1 MAMNAVTLLY
11 FSPTGTTGK
20 VLEGIAEGLGADTVR
35 RIDLTSG
42 ATRMETK
49 RAAFGDITV
58 IGVPVYTGRVALQAA
73 LRLQRIRVKDVP
85 AVIVVVYGNREYEDA
100 LLELR
105 NISGEAG
112 FTHLAGAAFIGEHS
126 FSTKDNPIAEGRP
139 DTEDLGKAEAFGR
152 MVKEKIN
159 GLGPLESV
167 PLLEVPGHFPYRDR
181 NPSLRVS
188 PETIESAC
196 MNCGKCVEVCPMTA
210 IRLHDKTLV
219 TDSDLCIL
227 CCACVKNCLSEARA
241 LKDPGLVEFAQKL
254 GAMCRRRKEPEFF
267 L

>member
-1 MAMNAVTLLY
+1 MAMTAVTLLY
-11 FSPTGTTGK
+11 FSPTGTTRK
-20 VLEGIAEGLGADTVR
+20 VLEAIEEGLGGDTVKH
-35 RIDLTSG
+35 IDLTSKG
-42 ATRMETK
+42 TRIQAK
-49 RAAFGDITV
+49 RAAFGDLTV

-105 NISGEAG
+105 NISREAG
-112 FTHLAGAAFIGEHS
+112 FTPLVGAAFIGEHS
-126 FSTKDNPIAEGRP
+126 FSTKDNLIAEGRP

-159 GLGPLESV
+159 HLGSLESV
-167 PLLEVPGHFPYRDR
+167 PLLEVPGNFPYRDR
-181 NPSLRVS
+181 NASLGTS
-188 PETIESAC
+188 PETIETDC
-196 MNCGKCVEVCPMTA
+196 IYCGKCVEVCPMTA
-210 IRLHDKTLV
+210 IRLRDKTLV

-254 GAMCRRRKEPEFF
+254 GVMCRRRKEPEFF